1 MSQCQCADEISALRD
16 EVERLKA
23 DRDAWQLEAQGCV
36 CGSRRVAEC
45 RCMDTDFDG
54 GK

>member
-1 MSQCQCADEISALRD
+1 MDEIAALRD
-16 EVERLKA
+16 EVKRLEA
-23 DRDAWQLEAQGCV
+23 DRDEWQLEAQGCV